1 MIYLACFQ
9 AFHIK
14 KYNLDSRNLLEDS
27 KCLLWPRK
35 NYYKILKLLGE
46 ELIVMIKMPFL
57 NIVWTL
63 RYFNLKREFNRVKF
77 YEFKFGAELAKEL
90 VNKIRIIIS
99 SLRLGIQIFVKVVF

>member
-1 MIYLACFQ
+1 MIFLACFQ

-46 ELIVMIKMPFL
+46 ELIVMIIMPFL
-57 NIVWTL
+57 NIVWPL
-63 RYFNLKREFNRVKF
+63 RYLNLIGEFNRVKF
-77 YEFKFGAELAKEL
+77 YDFKFGVELKEEI
-90 VNKIRIIIS
+90 KTMIS
-99 SLRLGIQIFVKVVF
+99 TIHTGIQIFVKVFF